1 MISGI
6 ALSIDV
12 RVYLNT
18 WISEKALIGQSSST
32 KIFDIRTEVSEFWE
46 ESLKNG
52 TIQSKLA
59 CDSKNHS
66 KQGK

>member
-32 KIFDIRTEVSEFWE
+32 KIFDIRTEVSEF
-46 ESLKNG
+46 
-52 TIQSKLA
+52 
-59 CDSKNHS
+59 
-66 KQGK
+66 